1 MIEIST
7 IYPFQ
12 LTPIGGEFHGKNKIG
27 ELDQK
32 SLESIAIHPQSC
44 KQQMSDQ
51 EEKGIKLGAFAGA
64 VASLATAS
72 PPEFISDGELKA
84 YSSEMGHEPKFSI
97 FDKHDLV
104 IY

>member
-84 YSSEMGHEPKFSI
+84 YSSEMGHEPRFSI